1 MSIKELAKKHEQYTI
16 DMRREFH
23 MYPEPSMKEE
33 RTARRIK
40 EELEKMGIPC
50 VSMAGTGVLGTIK
63 GKNPGKTIALRAD
76 IDALDLIEKNDDIS
90 YKSKN
95 EGFNHACGH
104 DTHAAMLLGAAQILN
119 EMKDEING
127 TVKLMFQPGEEVGQ
141 GAKRMIEEGAL
152 QGVDEVF
159 GMHINS
165 KYDSGKIA
173 VGAGP
178 RLASADMF
186 KIKIKGKG
194 GHGAAPH
201 QTVDSVVVAS
211 AIVMNLQTVVS
222 RETNPMEP
230 LVITVGKITSG
241 SRWNIIADDAVME
254 GTIRSFSREI
264 RSELPSTLERVAK
277 NIAAS
282 YRAEAEVEYTFI
294 VSATINDEIPT
305 QRAAKTIENLF
316 GKDAVVESLKQMGG
330 EDFSEFLNI
339 VPGTFVNLG
348 AAKEEKNSCYP
359 HHHPKFNIDE
369 DVLVNGAML
378 HAQYA
383 LDFLNEK

>member
-1 MSIKELAKKHEQYTI
+1 MSIKEIAKKHEQYTI

-33 RTARRIK
+33 RTAKRIK

-76 IDALDLIEKNDDIS
+76 IDALDLPEKNDVS
-90 YKSKN
+90 YKSKH
-95 EGFNHACGH
+95 EGFMHACGH
-104 DTHAAMLLGAAQILN
+104 DTHAAMLLGAAKILN

-127 TVKLMFQPGEEVGQ
+127 TVKLMFQPGEEVAQ
-141 GAKRMIEEGAL
+141 GAKRMIEDGAL
-152 QGVDEVF
+152 EGVDEVF

-165 KYDSGKIA
+165 KFDSGKIGA
-173 VGAGP
+173 GAGP
-178 RLASADMF
+178 KSASTDMF

-211 AIVMNLQTVVS
+211 AIVMNLQTIVS

-230 LVITVGKITSG
+230 LVLTVGKITSG
-241 SRWNIIADDAVME
+241 SRWNIIADDATIE
-254 GTIRSFSREI
+254 GTTRTYNRELRNSLHSI
-264 RSELPSTLERVAK
+264 LERVAK

-282 YRAEAEVEYTFI
+282 YRAEAEVEYSYLCSAVINNELPTERAKNTI
-294 VSATINDEIPT
+294 V
-305 QRAAKTIENLF
+305 KLF
-316 GKDAVVESLKQMGG
+316 GKDALVESEQQMGG
-330 EDFSEFLNI
+330 EDFSEYLNI
-339 VPGTFVNLG
+339 VPGTFISLG
-348 AAKEEKNSCYP
+348 AGNEAKDSCYP
-359 HHHPKFNIDE
+359 HHHPKFEIDE
-369 DVLVNGAML
+369 DVLINGAL
-378 HAQYA
+378 IHAQYA

>member
-1 MSIKELAKKHEQYTI
+1 MGVKDLAKKHEQYTI

-76 IDALDLIEKNDDIS
+76 IDALDLPEKNEIP

-104 DTHAAMLLGAAQILN
+104 DTHASMLLGAAKILN

-127 TVKLMFQPGEEVGQ
+127 TVKLMFQPGEEVAQ
-141 GAKRMIEEGAL
+141 GAKRMIEDGAL

-159 GMHINS
+159 GIHINS

-178 RLASADMF
+178 RMASTDMF

-211 AIVMNLQTVVS
+211 AIVMNLQTIVS

-230 LVITVGKITSG
+230 LVVTVGKITSG
-241 SRWNIIADDAVME
+241 SRWNIIADDATIE
-254 GTIRSFSREI
+254 GTTRSFSREL
-264 RSELPSTLERVAK
+264 RNELHSILERVAK
-277 NIAAS
+277 NTAAS
-282 YRAEAEVEYTFI
+282 YRAEAEVEYSYLC
-294 VSATINDEIPT
+294 SATINHEIPT
-305 QRAAKTIENLF
+305 QRVTKTIENLF
-316 GKDAVVESLKQMGG
+316 GKDAVIECPKQMGG
-330 EDFSEFLNI
+330 EDFSEYLNI
-339 VPGTFVNLG
+339 VPGTFVFLG
-348 AAKEEKNSCYP
+348 AANEAKDSCYP
-359 HHHPKFNIDE
+359 QHHPKYNVDE